1 MATQFP
7 PSPESRPKRPKPLNH
22 SRPLSERE
30 AQAYTAEQTFYRY
43 TENRSQKRPRKWLI
57 TYQLI
62 EGPPVDL
69 PQAQAVQPKTRPP
82 EPPVEEEPTE
92 NARQEPLFDLGPPP
106 TRRTARRRVGPSSR

>member
-1 MATQFP
+1 MATQSP
-7 PSPESRPKRPKPLNH
+7 PSTEPRPTRPKPPNH

-62 EGPPVDL
+62 EGPPVEL
-69 PQAQAVQPKTRPP
+69 PQTQA
-82 EPPVEEEPTE
+82 
-92 NARQEPLFDLGPPP
+92 NH
-106 TRRTARRRVGPSSR
+106 